1 MAKKACKGV
10 MAKKAGKGGG
20 WKPWLNPPGHGKGV
34 TGKEW
39 RKALTKKKHAFA
51 KAQASHVE
59 LAIALAAD
67 SEARTAC
74 AKAVAK
80 SKKIAKRA
88 AMDLKKA
95 NALE

>member
-1 MAKKACKGV
+1 MSKKAGKGV

-20 WKPWLNPPGHGKGV
+20 WKPWLNPPAGKGV

-39 RKALTKKKHAFA
+39 RKALTKKKNAFA
-51 KAQASHVE
+51 KAQASRVE

-80 SKKIAKRA
+80 SKKIAKRD

>member
-20 WKPWLNPPGHGKGV
+20 WKPWLNPPAGKGV

-39 RKALTKKKHAFA
+39 RKALTKKKNAFA

-59 LAIALAAD
+59 LAIAVAEKDKAWTAYNKAA
-67 SEARTAC
+67 
-74 AKAVAK
+74 
-80 SKKIAKRA
+80 SKTVKIAKRA
-88 AMDLKKA
+88 AIDLKKA
-95 NALE
+95 SALE